1 MTLKNSSSIAKINT
15 LPQDLFIRLR
25 DDIFSGK
32 FPAGAK
38 LSEQLIC
45 DEYMVSRTPVREAF
59 QKLELEG
66 IIRIIPNRGAFVAEQ
81 SKQDIDD
88 VYEIMKA
95 LESVAVKLAIERI
108 TDEEIK
114 DLQESYELM
123 EFYTLKGDLEKLS
136 NVNARFH
143 NAIYEATGNTMIIQT
158 LSACQTR
165 VRNNQF
171 RKDKDSEFLEEE
183 LAEHEAIFMAIV
195 ARDKE
200 TGAAAAVRH
209 IRNGKKRAAL

>member
-1 MTLKNSSSIAKINT
+1 MAIRSSKINT

-25 DDIFSGK
+25 NDILQGRFA
-32 FPAGAK
+32 AGSK
-38 LSEQLIC
+38 LSEQQIC

-66 IIRIIPNRGAFVAEQ
+66 IIEIIPNRGAFVLEQ

-95 LESVAVKLAIERI
+95 LESVAIKLAIERI
-108 TDEEIK
+108 NDDRIK
-114 DLQESYELM
+114 HLQELYELM
-123 EFYTLKGDLEKLS
+123 EFYTVKADIDKLR
-136 NVNARFH
+136 NFNEQFH
-143 NAIYEATGNTMIIQT
+143 NAIYEATDNAMIMQT
-158 LSACQTR
+158 LSSCQTR
-165 VRNNQF
+165 IKNNQF
-171 RKDKDSEFLEEE
+171 RKEYGTDYLEEE

-200 TGAAAAVRH
+200 TASAAAVRH
-209 IRNGKKRAAL
+209 IRNGKRRAAI

>member
-1 MTLKNSSSIAKINT
+1 MTLQKNAKLNT

-25 DDIFSGK
+25 SDILQGK
-32 FPAGAK
+32 FEAGAK
-38 LSEQLIC
+38 LSEQKIC

-66 IIRIIPNRGAFVAEQ
+66 IIEIIPNRGAFVSRQ

-95 LESVAVKLAIERI
+95 LESVAIKLAIERI

-114 DLQESYELM
+114 ELQEKYELM
-123 EFYTLKGDLEKLS
+123 EFYTMKGDLDKLKA
-136 NVNARFH
+136 VNEDFH
-143 NAIYEATGNTMIIQT
+143 NAIYRATQNPMIIQT
-158 LSACQTR
+158 LSSCQTR

-171 RKDKDSEFLEEE
+171 RKEYGREFFDDE

-195 ARDKE
+195 AKDKE
-200 TGAAAAVRH
+200 TAAAAAVRH
-209 IRNGKKRAAL
+209 IRNGKKRAAI

>member
-1 MTLKNSSSIAKINT
+1 MPIQKSPKLNT

-25 DDIFSGK
+25 DDILQGK
-32 FPAGAK
+32 FAAGAK
-38 LSEQLIC
+38 LSEQKIC

-66 IIRIIPNRGAFVAEQ
+66 IIEIIPNRGAFVANQ

-108 TDEEIK
+108 TEEEIK
-114 DLQESYELM
+114 ELHEKYELM
-123 EFYTLKGDLEKLS
+123 EFYSMKGDLDKLRM
-136 NVNARFH
+136 VNEEFH
-143 NAIYEATGNTMIIQT
+143 NGIYKATGNSMIIQT
-158 LSACQTR
+158 LSSCQTR

-171 RKDKDSEFLEEE
+171 RKEHGKEFL
-183 LAEHEAIFMAIV
+183 
-195 ARDKE
+195 
-200 TGAAAAVRH
+200 
-209 IRNGKKRAAL
+209 

>member
-1 MTLKNSSSIAKINT
+1 MASTKGAKLNT

-25 DDIFSGK
+25 SDILQGK
-32 FPAGAK
+32 FAAGAK
-38 LSEQLIC
+38 LSEQRIC

-66 IIRIIPNRGAFVAEQ
+66 IIEIIPNRGAFVASQ
-81 SKQDIDD
+81 SKQDIED

-108 TDEEIK
+108 TDEEIAALK
-114 DLQESYELM
+114 EKYELM
-123 EFYTLKGDLEKLS
+123 EFYSMKGDLEKLKS
-136 NVNARFH
+136 MNEDFH
-143 NAIYEATGNTMIIQT
+143 NLIYGSTKNAMIIQT
-158 LSACQTR
+158 LSSCQTR

-171 RKDKDSEFLEEE
+171 RKEHGREFLEEE

-195 ARDKE
+195 AKDKE
-200 TGAAAAVRH
+200 TAAAAAVRH
-209 IRNGKKRAAL
+209 IRNGKRRANLV